1 MYYIME
7 NIKTFEEYLKEG
19 FDADVKTTEKG
30 NTLKIQLP
38 DENSTRT
45 FRLDKDSQPEEVLD
59 NDKISQIDK
68 SNPLNKFVKGAINGI
83 RNIKE
88 QDRANEIERVS
99 GNYPELIDDVRR
111 AYDNGIIRVNKPNS
125 DKVYS
130 LLNKIKGIEV
140 GTVDK
145 EKNYISFK
153 NVTKSQGEW
162 FEKTAHQVGKG
173 EFYLPILFPDVY
185 KNTKEEVGDNKLKN
199 NNNEGTDS
207 EKNEKDEYIDLEIKT
222 SGAHFKFEENG
233 KLSKKEIESVK
244 GKKYDTCDNST
255 KDQFK
260 TLISKTI
267 INYLL
272 NRNTNYNEIDLILFD
287 NQNNL
292 NPKGAFVLRLNKSD
306 ENNSDKVNKLA
317 KELEKVIEIDDSFGK
332 SDDFDIRYDN
342 TKKSIVVRL
351 SSSKYN
357 SKHKFK
363 ERLSDDDKNS
373 MIQKFFNDEDE
384 NQQLFSNDS
393 KRKHV
398 SDNSPEFKLEV
409 ISTAIDKGWSRAEIA
424 NIDGLKTFEK
434 YMTKNTE
441 NIEKVFTYIKNN
453 EDPDIII
460 KFIWG
465 KNSEYIKSKGIEPKD
480 INNNMLED
488 FIKGEGNGIDE
499 LIKLMIN
506 KKVDFSK
513 LIFGEKEAKNIKDTL
528 LKAENNNIE
537 ANNLIVKRNPPRCKR
552 TNKEKLTEEDVINI
566 INGYC
571 SDNLDI
577 QVEDIQVENTQSE
590 DIQTKGKQGKKFF
603 ISWLTRNLQKIK
615 NKGLLWNTSLQN
627 KLKNSEEFLEKEK
640 NNYKEF
646 LNKKESYHIQ
656 TFDEMFND

>member
-38 DENSTRT
+38 DEDSTRT

-59 NDKISQIDK
+59 NDKISPIDK

-111 AYDNGIIRVNKPNS
+111 AYDNGIIRINKPNS
-125 DKVYS
+125 NKVYS
-130 LLNKIKGIEV
+130 LLDKIKGIEV

-222 SGAHFKFEENG
+222 SGAHFKFDKDG

-244 GKKYDTCDNST
+244 GEKYDTCNNST
-255 KDQFK
+255 KVKFK
-260 TLISKTI
+260 TLISKAI

-287 NQNNL
+287 NQNKL

-306 ENNSDKVNKLA
+306 KNNVGELVNKL
-317 KELEKVIEIDDSFGK
+317 KEIIEIDDSFSN
-332 SDDFDIRYDN
+332 SDDFDIRYDS

-357 SKHKFK
+357 SNHQFK
-363 ERLSDDDKNS
+363 ETLTDEQMDS
-373 MIQKFFNDEDE
+373 MIQTFLNNDKNDKN
-384 NQQLFSNDS
+384 NQLLPPN
-393 KRKHV
+393 KKKHI
-398 SDNSPEFKLEV
+398 SDAKGDWQEYFKLNF
-409 ISTAIDKGWSRAEIA
+409 IKAAIDKGWSRAEIA
-424 NIDGLKTFEK
+424 SVNDIKAFEK
-434 YMTKNTE
+434 YMTE
-441 NIEKVFTYIKNN
+441 NKENFEWVFKYIKNHK
-453 EDPDIII
+453 DSDTII

-465 KNSEYIKSKGIEPKD
+465 KNSDYIKSKGITPENID
-480 INNNMLED
+480 DDMLEA
-488 FIKGEGNGIDE
+488 FIKSEGNGIDK

-513 LIFGEKEAKNIKDTL
+513 LIFGEEEAKNIKDTI
-528 LKAENNNIE
+528 LKAENNNIK
-537 ANNLIVKRNPPRCKR
+537 ANNLIVNRNPPRCKR
-552 TNKEKLTEEDVINI
+552 TIKKELTEGDVIKI

-571 SDNLDI
+571 SDNLDTQTENI
-577 QVEDIQVENTQSE
+577 QTEDIQA
-590 DIQTKGKQGKKFF
+590 DGKQGKRLF

-615 NKGLLWNTSLQN
+615 NNGLLSQSNLEKKLN
-627 KLKNSEEFLEKEK
+627 KSEETLKKEE

>member
-38 DENSTRT
+38 DEDSTRT

-59 NDKISQIDK
+59 NDKISPIDK

-99 GNYPELIDDVRR
+99 GNYPELIDDVRK
-111 AYDNGIIRVNKPNS
+111 AYDNGIIRINKPDS

-130 LLNKIKGIEV
+130 LWDKIKGIKV

-145 EKNYISFK
+145 ENNYILFK
-153 NVTKSQGEW
+153 GITKSQGEW
-162 FEKTAHQVGKG
+162 FTKTVRQVGKG

-185 KNTKEEVGDNKLKN
+185 KNTKEEVGDNKLK
-199 NNNEGTDS
+199 TD
-207 EKNEKDEYIDLEIKT
+207 KTDKTDKKDEYIDLEIKT
-222 SGAHFKFEENG
+222 SGADFKFGKYG
-233 KLSKKEIESVK
+233 KLSKNEIGIVND
-244 GKKYDTCDNST
+244 KYDDFK

-260 TLISKTI
+260 NIISKTI

-287 NQNNL
+287 NQKKL
-292 NPKGAFVLRLNKSD
+292 NPDGAFVLRLNKSD
-306 ENNSDKVNKLA
+306 KNNFDKVN
-317 KELEKVIEIDDSFGK
+317 ELENELKNVIEIDNSFGNA
-332 SDDFDIRYDN
+332 DDFDIRYDN

-357 SKHKFK
+357 SDHKSK
-363 ERLSDDDKNS
+363 ETLDDDDINS
-373 MIQKFFNDEDE
+373 MIQVILNDKSIK
-384 NQQLFSNDS
+384 NVPVKKKKNISNN
-393 KRKHV
+393 KGKWPIFRM
-398 SDNSPEFKLEV
+398 EFIKA
-409 ISTAIDKGWSRAEIA
+409 AIDKGWSRAEIA
-424 NIDGLKTFEK
+424 NINGVKTFEK
-434 YMTKNTE
+434 HMTKEFE
-441 NIEKVFTYIKNN
+441 NVFTYIDNLKNF
-453 EDPDIII
+453 DVI

-465 KNSEYIKSKGIEPKD
+465 ENSDYIKSKGITSENITND
-480 INNNMLED
+480 MLKA

-506 KKVDFSK
+506 KDVDFSE
-513 LIFGEKEAKNIKDTL
+513 LIFGKKESKNIKEII
-528 LKAENNNIE
+528 LKAENNNIK
-537 ANNLIVKRNPPRCKR
+537 ANNLIVNRNLPRCKR
-552 TNKEKLTEEDVINI
+552 TIKKELTEDDVIKI

-577 QVEDIQVENTQSE
+577 QVEDIQADDTQSE
-590 DIQTKGKQGKKFF
+590 DIQADGKQGKRLFTL
-603 ISWLTRNLQKIK
+603 WLTKNFQKIK
-615 NKGLLWNTSLQN
+615 NNGLLSQSNLDK
-627 KLKNSEEFLEKEK
+627 KLNNSEKFLKDEK
-640 NNYKEF
+640 NKDKEF
-646 LNKKESYHIQ
+646 LHKKESYHIQ

>member
-30 NTLKIQLP
+30 STLRIQLP
-38 DENSTRT
+38 DEDSTRT

-59 NDKISQIDK
+59 NDKISPIDK
-68 SNPLNKFVKGAINGI
+68 SDPLNKFVKGAINGI
-83 RNIKE
+83 RDIKE

-111 AYDNGIIRVNKPNS
+111 AYDNGIIRINKPDS
-125 DKVYS
+125 DEVYS
-130 LLNKIKGIEV
+130 LLDKIKKIGV
-140 GTVDK
+140 GRVDK

-199 NNNEGTDS
+199 DNNND
-207 EKNEKDEYIDLEIKT
+207 KDKYIDLEIKT

-292 NPKGAFVLRLNKSD
+292 NPKGAFVLRLNKND
-306 ENNSDKVNKLA
+306 KNNSDKVNKLA

-351 SSSKYN
+351 YFSKYN
-357 SKHKFK
+357 SKHIFK
-363 ERLSDDDKNS
+363 ETLTDDEMDS
-373 MIQKFFNDEDE
+373 MIQNFFNGKSKHLVPDEK
-384 NQQLFSNDS
+384 
-393 KRKHV
+393 KRKHI
-398 SDNSPEFKLEV
+398 SDNDGKWPIFRMKF
-409 ISTAIDKGWSRAEIA
+409 IKAAIDNGWSRVKIT
-424 NIDGLKTFEK
+424 KRTFGK
-434 YMTKNTE
+434 DMTE
-441 NIEKVFTYIKNN
+441 NFEEVFEYINNPKNEN
-453 EDPDIII
+453 LKNFDII
-460 KFIWG
+460 KFIWDE
-465 KNSEYIKSKGIEPKD
+465 NSDYIKSKKIKPKD
-480 INNNMLED
+480 IDNDMLKD
-488 FIKGEGNGIDE
+488 FIQGEGNGIDK
-499 LIKLMIN
+499 LIKLMID
-506 KKVDFSK
+506 KEVDFSE
-513 LIFGEKEAKNIKDTL
+513 LIFGEARSKDIKDTI
-528 LKAENNNIE
+528 LKAENNNIK
-537 ANNLIVKRNPPRCKR
+537 ANNLIVNRNLPRCKR
-552 TNKEKLTEEDVINI
+552 TIKKELTEDDVIKV

-577 QVEDIQVENTQSE
+577 QVEDIQADDTQSE
-590 DIQTKGKQGKKFF
+590 DIQADGKQGKRLFTL
-603 ISWLTRNLQKIK
+603 WLTKNFQKIK
-615 NKGLLWNTSLQN
+615 NNGLLSQSNLDK
-627 KLKNSEEFLEKEK
+627 KLNNSEKFLKDEK
-640 NNYKEF
+640 NKDKEF
-646 LNKKESYHIQ
+646 LHKKESYHIQ